1 MTHPQGYNK
10 AKGIIMKKAQK
21 EHVTFAK
28 SLIII
33 EKSSRNDMEEQFRKS
48 TLKASKKD
56 VRLIQP
62 IVYSFSLREVLFLSS
77 FSSLP
82 SSLFLSPSHSSPL
95 YIMTRQLC
103 CS

>member
-21 EHVTFAK
+21 NTVI
-28 SLIII
+28 III
-33 EKSSRNDMEEQFRKS
+33 EKSSRYDMSEQFRKS

-62 IVYSFSLREVLFLSS
+62 LVYSLSLREVLFLSS
-77 FSSLP
+77 FSSP
-82 SSLFLSPSHSSPL
+82 LFLPLSFFRLLIAPL
-95 YIMTRQLC
+95 YIL
-103 CS
+103 

>member
-21 EHVTFAK
+21 NTVI
-28 SLIII
+28 III
-33 EKSSRNDMEEQFRKS
+33 EKSSRYDMSEQFRKS

-62 IVYSFSLREVLFLSS
+62 FVYSLSLREVLILIFILLSS
-77 FSSLP
+77 FLSL
-82 SSLFLSPSHSSPL
+82 SFAFS
-95 YIMTRQLC
+95 
-103 CS
+103 